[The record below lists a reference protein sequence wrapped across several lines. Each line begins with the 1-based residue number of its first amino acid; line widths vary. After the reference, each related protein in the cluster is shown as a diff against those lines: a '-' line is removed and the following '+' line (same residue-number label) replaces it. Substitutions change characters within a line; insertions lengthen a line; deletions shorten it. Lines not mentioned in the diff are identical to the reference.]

1 MKIHRKYRAFT
12 LIELLVVIAII
23 GILLAI
29 LIPSL
34 RLVKEI
40 ASVANCLANQKGL
53 AQGYIMYAENNDDN
67 FCSGYV
73 FADVQDRNP
82 PSWVKAPLI
91 YNADKSQTYVGTDPV
106 LLTQDARLN
115 GIREGAIFP
124 YVESEELY
132 HCPGDRRLIKGT
144 SRRNPSNP
152 LSMYQCFRSY
162 GMPDFYNIHVD
173 RPQDNERKLSN
184 VATPGHKLMFVEDQ
198 YDLYYNVDAWSY
210 IPNDQA
216 LWDPLGNYHNK
227 SCTFAFADGHA
238 EHHKWRDERT
248 MVYMSDRALA
258 EQMGFGKGVV
268 FNPRNVD
275 LDWLDAHYPAKT
287 RYKGGN

>member
-1 MKIHRKYRAFT
+1 MNQRQFRAFT

-34 RLVKEI
+34 KAIKEI

-53 AQGYIMYAENNDDN
+53 ARGYLMYADHNDDN

-73 FADVQDRNP
+73 FPDVTNRNP

-91 YNADKSQTYVGTDPV
+91 YEADGSQVYVGTDPSQ
-106 LLTQDARLN
+106 LNLAARQN

-124 YVESEELY
+124 YVESVEAY
-132 HCPGDRRLIKGT
+132 HCPGDRRLVKGT
-144 SRRNPSNP
+144 SRRNVSLP
-152 LSMYQCFRSY
+152 LTMYQSFRSY
-162 GMPDFYNIHVD
+162 GMPDFYNSHVD
-173 RPQDNERKLSN
+173 RPDTNERKLSN
-184 VATPGHKLMFVEDQ
+184 VTSPGHRLLIVEDQ
-198 YDLYYNVDAWSY
+198 YDLYYNIDAWSY
-210 IPNDQA
+210 IPYDHK

-238 EHHKWRDERT
+238 EHHKWQDKRT
-248 MVYMSDRALA
+248 MIFMSDRELA
-258 EQMGFGKGVV
+258 ESMGFGKGVV
-268 FNPRNVD
+268 FNPHNVD
-275 LDWLDAHYPAKT
+275 LDWLDSHYPAKT